1 MNNDVCS
8 GNDKISRYGWSTLAH
23 TKCFYKIDGMAGVR
37 VLRSSCHSMFVIP
50 SDSQRN
56 FKVCIPIAI
65 GCILYSLFSLT
76 FLHYNTHSICR
87 GPLLTYLGMEYG
99 DIKLS
104 PSRLKLTITD
114 LELLPSRSSLI
125 QSIFLSIFPS
135 ANVQRG
141 NNVNIEDYPE
151 SKLTVSKLTIKIRVG
166 SLADPCTTN
175 STNPHENVSDHDNK
189 VYHGNLHTDD
199 EETKRQWGLK
209 SIYHLIPRPIIII
222 KLKDVSIEVEKAYL
236 APEPPSQL
244 RAISSLNKQQLP
256 LALPPPQGDNGED
269 NNNHLPTFAQDYFL
283 NAIENEDVVEAD
295 KVTFFIERWSKCISY
310 RCSFVVYLVFGFV
323 LYQMKSL
330 ICIVHLS

>member
-1 MNNDVCS
+1 
-8 GNDKISRYGWSTLAH
+8 
-23 TKCFYKIDGMAGVR
+23 
-37 VLRSSCHSMFVIP
+37 MFFP
-50 SDSQRN
+50 R
-56 FKVCIPIAI
+56 
-65 GCILYSLFSLT
+65 
-76 FLHYNTHSICR
+76 IC
-87 GPLLTYLGMEYG
+87 
-99 DIKLS
+99 
-104 PSRLKLTITD
+104 
-114 LELLPSRSSLI
+114 
-125 QSIFLSIFPS
+125 FLSIFPS

-175 STNPHENVSDHDNK
+175 STNPHENVFDHDNK
-189 VYHGNLHTDD
+189 VYHGNLHTDS

-283 NAIENEDVVEAD
+283 NAIENEDGDLDNSAVI
-295 KVTFFIERWSKCISY
+295 KQIRRLGY
-310 RCSFVVYLVFGFV
+310 
-323 LYQMKSL
+323 
-330 ICIVHLS
+330 

>member
-1 MNNDVCS
+1 
-8 GNDKISRYGWSTLAH
+8 
-23 TKCFYKIDGMAGVR
+23 
-37 VLRSSCHSMFVIP
+37 
-50 SDSQRN
+50 
-56 FKVCIPIAI
+56 
-65 GCILYSLFSLT
+65 
-76 FLHYNTHSICR
+76 
-87 GPLLTYLGMEYG
+87 MEYG

-104 PSRLKLTITD
+104 PSRLKLSITD

-151 SKLTVSKLTIKIRVG
+151 SKLTVSKLSIKIRVG
-166 SLADPCTTN
+166 SVADPRTTKP
-175 STNPHENVSDHDNK
+175 SIFDHDNK
-189 VYHGNLHTDD
+189 VDSGGGNLHTDS

-209 SIYHLIPRPIIII
+209 LIYHLIPRPIIII

-256 LALPPPQGDNGED
+256 LALPTPTPQSNGED
-269 NNNHLPTFAQDYFL
+269 NENHLPTFAQDYFL

-295 KVTFFIERWSKCISY
+295 NVTFFIERWSEC
-310 RCSFVVYLVFGFV
+310 
-323 LYQMKSL
+323 
-330 ICIVHLS
+330 CIVSLQFCFYILCFWFCVY